1 MSKGED
7 QITESR
13 NIIADLIPVNE
24 GHLADR
30 LQTLLIALDEVG
42 NHIFVKGAI
51 AVPFTAALA
60 RAANVARTA
69 YADGDTSDTGPLEK
83 VEAAAVK
90 LQEKTTGTGGV
101 AIT

>member
-1 MSKGED
+1 MSKGEEH
-7 QITESR
+7 ITATR
-13 NIIADLIPVNE
+13 NIIAELIPGSDDPRAE
-24 GHLADR
+24 R
-30 LQTLLIALDEVG
+30 LRTLLTALDEVG
-42 NHIFVKGAI
+42 DHIFVKGTL

-60 RAANVARTA
+60 RAADQAQAA
-69 YADGDTSDTGPLEK
+69 YADGDTSDPAPLEK